1 MNTLSSFIISLL
13 RCINGYI
20 ACYQLVEQVLK
31 CSFLCIYKAKLI
43 QGLLILFICL
53 PAWVNAEIYQWQDAK
68 GSEHFSDRFSPDAK
82 TVKINPGYDFYRVKS
97 VYDGDTV
104 VLEDGRKIRL
114 LGINTP
120 EVQHK
125 DKMADAGGEDAKT
138 WLINKLQH
146 ARIRLEFDLEK
157 TDKYGRT
164 LAHLFS
170 EKKEHINLSLVKAG
184 LAAISIYPPNLLY
197 VNELLAAE
205 NKAEQD
211 RLGIWQR
218 PEYAAIP
225 VNNLTEVGHQGWTRL
240 VGKVVNIRNTPKSI
254 YLVFSSRFEARIERK
269 WQFLFP
275 DVNDYLGKILEV
287 RGWLNK
293 SRNHFS
299 LLIRHPGAIRQRE
312 HRTNAML
319 GL

>member
-1 MNTLSSFIISLL
+1 VGICSDRLIKILL
-13 RCINGYI
+13 
-20 ACYQLVEQVLK
+20 L
-31 CSFLCIYKAKLI
+31 
-43 QGLLILFICL
+43 LLISF
-53 PAWVNAEIYQWQDAK
+53 PAWGNSQIYQWQDAK
-68 GSEHFSDRFSPDAK
+68 GSEHFSDRFTPDAK
-82 TVKINPGYDFYRVKS
+82 IVKINPGYVFYRVKT

-138 WLINKLQH
+138 WLMNKLQH
-146 ARIRLEFDLEK
+146 TRIRLEFDFEK

-211 RLGIWQR
+211 KLGIWQR

-240 VGKVVNIRNTPKSI
+240 VGKVVTIRNTPKSI

-269 WQFLFP
+269 WQSLFP
-275 DVNDYLGKILEV
+275 DVNKYLGKNIEV

-299 LLIRHPGAIRQRE
+299 LLVRHPTAIRLIE